1 MANQDRR
8 SHAPS
13 KPKRGKPFRDPRE
26 NRKFARSQDE
36 NTDRREPRHSDKPQP
51 GKPTR
56 SQRSGPKPRYS
67 QEDKTDRF
75 ERRYPSQPKLG
86 KPRRSLDT
94 RDTKDTTTSRK
105 PISFK
110 KPVPRESRETQRL
123 EPMSTD
129 ATSLTNTEEESDL
142 LYGRHPVLAALENQ
156 RQLNRVWIIPQ
167 LRYDSRFH
175 SLLLQAKANG
185 TVIDEVEP
193 RRLSQ
198 ITEGANH
205 QGVVAQVAP
214 YPYKDL
220 GDLIEKAK
228 STSEQPVLVVCDGI
242 NDPHNLGAIIRT
254 AEALGAQG
262 LVIPQRRAVG
272 VTSTVMK
279 VAAGALETF
288 PIARV
293 VNLTRALEELKAAG
307 FWIYGTTAGTGKLLH
322 TVQFSGP
329 VVLVVGSEGNG
340 LSMRTQSCC
349 DVLVSVPLQ
358 GKTPSLNASVAA
370 AMTLYETYRQRWSN
384 LRYLDA
390 PSKDTLKK

>member
-142 LYGRHPVLAALENQ
+142 LYGRHPVLAALEKPAPAEPG
-156 RQLNRVWIIPQ
+156 LDYSPTA
-167 LRYDSRFH
+167 LRFSL
-175 SLLLQAKANG
+175 SLLTL
-185 TVIDEVEP
+185 
-193 RRLSQ
+193 
-198 ITEGANH
+198 
-205 QGVVAQVAP
+205 
-214 YPYKDL
+214 
-220 GDLIEKAK
+220 
-228 STSEQPVLVVCDGI
+228 
-242 NDPHNLGAIIRT
+242 
-254 AEALGAQG
+254 
-262 LVIPQRRAVG
+262 
-272 VTSTVMK
+272 
-279 VAAGALETF
+279 
-288 PIARV
+288 
-293 VNLTRALEELKAAG
+293 
-307 FWIYGTTAGTGKLLH
+307 
-322 TVQFSGP
+322 
-329 VVLVVGSEGNG
+329 
-340 LSMRTQSCC
+340 
-349 DVLVSVPLQ
+349 
-358 GKTPSLNASVAA
+358 PS
-370 AMTLYETYRQRWSN
+370 
-384 LRYLDA
+384 
-390 PSKDTLKK
+390 